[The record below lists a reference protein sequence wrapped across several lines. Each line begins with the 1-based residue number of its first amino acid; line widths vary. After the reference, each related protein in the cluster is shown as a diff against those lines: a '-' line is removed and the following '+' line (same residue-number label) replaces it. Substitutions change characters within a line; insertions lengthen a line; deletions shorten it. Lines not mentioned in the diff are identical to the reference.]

1 MKHAK
6 NIFWLAFIAFVA
18 SAIYFNWNENIFFFK
33 NSLGI
38 GKLIT
43 WLAFLGFTIY
53 TYYCSKKED
62 PIKSFAKII
71 EFHWGRQVGVDL
83 YLGLFLSLFTIYL
96 NEGSVFVL
104 LLWFFPTILFANL
117 STLLYFAI
125 HYDSIVAKLMEVST
139 L

>member
-6 NIFWLAFIAFVA
+6 NIFWLAFIVFVV
-18 SAIYFNWNENIFFFK
+18 SAIYFNWNENIFSFS

-38 GKLIT
+38 GKLII
-43 WLAFLGFTIY
+43 WLAFFGFTIY
-53 TYYCSKKED
+53 TYYCSKQED
-62 PIKSFAKII
+62 PIKSFGKII
-71 EFHWGRQVGVDL
+71 GFHWGRQVGVDL

-96 NEGSVFVL
+96 NEGSVVVL

-125 HYDSIVAKLMEVST
+125 HYDVIVTKL
-139 L
+139 LGA